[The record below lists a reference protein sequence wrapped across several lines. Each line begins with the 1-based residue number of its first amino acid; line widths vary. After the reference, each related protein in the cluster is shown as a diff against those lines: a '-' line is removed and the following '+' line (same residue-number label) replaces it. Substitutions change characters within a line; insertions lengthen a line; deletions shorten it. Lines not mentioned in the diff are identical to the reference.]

1 MRAGVE
7 VVGVPVA
14 IEVTIPLVPVQR
26 SNDMPGHPER
36 HRLRTSA
43 PENWPH

>member
-7 VVGVPVA
+7 VMGMPVP

-26 SNDMPGHPER
+26 SNDMPG
-36 HRLRTSA
+36 SS
-43 PENWPH
+43 